1 MKKIL
6 SLIFLAFL
14 IFGCSS
20 HKEVKQVLHDNDIV
34 VENDKVFKYFELISV
49 NKAKKDH
56 SLTQVEAIFK
66 NKTGSKKL
74 IAYKVDW
81 FESDGF
87 SKDNIM
93 SRWVVANVEPSRT
106 FKVYSVSP
114 SQSADNYKIYLT
126 LPSDRDKQKNTALN
140 YELQ

>member
-1 MKKIL
+1 MKNIL
-6 SLIFLAFL
+6 SAIILAFL
-14 IFGCSS
+14 MIGCSS
-20 HKEVKQVLHDNDIV
+20 HKEVKQVLNDSDII
-34 VENDKVFKYFELISV
+34 VENDKILKWFEVVSI
-49 NKAKKDH
+49 NKAKKDS

-81 FESDGF
+81 FEHDGF
-87 SKDNIM
+87 TNNNIM
-93 SRWVVANVEPSRT
+93 SRWVVANVDPNRT

-114 SQSADNYKIYLT
+114 SQSADNYKIYLS
-126 LPSDRDKQKNTALN
+126 LPTDRDKQKITPLN